1 MRIVRLPWVLCAF
14 TCLCIA
20 AYAGLYLASDL
31 SLLRLAGVAEDG
43 FPFIPLSVVVGAVLG
58 ALIVSRYPH
67 NRVGWLLSVGQA
79 GTGLGFAAS
88 AYAYRVLAEN
98 ALGPP
103 ASGHLA
109 AWVSHLFGAG
119 FALPLTCALFLLVP
133 DGRLLSRRWRPVMAV
148 VVLSYAL
155 YAGAL
160 IAAVPPQRTMVS
172 LDRSPIGP
180 LAEAFLVLSSLLWI
194 LGVLGAAAALVLR
207 LRRATGVQRQQLRW
221 IMASAGLLAFGAVV
235 LITYQ
240 LAVEPGQPWYAIL
253 PLYLGYASVPV
264 CTGIAVLRYRLY
276 DIDVIVSRALVLATL
291 ATFVTVG
298 YVAVVVAI
306 GAALGTRVEHEF
318 WPSLAALVLVALAFQ
333 PLRQRVLRLAD
344 RLVYGPRAAPY
355 EALAEFIRRLGRSPG
370 TSELLPSL
378 AEAVAR
384 SVGAE
389 HSRVSL
395 AVAGTAE
402 ASVAWPDDAE
412 RVPDFEVEV
421 SDGNESFGQIAVTMP
436 PGRGLR
442 PVERRLLED
451 FATQA
456 RLAFRNLRLDA
467 ELRAQVDQVGRQSAE
482 LAASRRRLLAARDDE
497 RRRTAGIIQREVLS
511 HLRPIPTAVA
521 SLDVTETAAA
531 ERTLARLEVA
541 TGAGLDAL
549 REVTQ
554 GLFPLALSRRG
565 LVPALRAYCA
575 RVGSPGVLSA
585 SPDLLGQRFD
595 GRIEAAAYFCSVAV
609 LREADV
615 NAPTRLALT
624 VESGR
629 LVLDATG
636 ALWGAEHEA
645 DERAAIVDR
654 VEAAGGQVSYAR
666 RPEGQLAVRAEF
678 PIETGS
684 DTPAAALSVASGR
697 SD

>member
-31 SLLRLAGVAEDG
+31 SLLRLAGVLEDG
-43 FPFIPLSVVVGAVLG
+43 FPFIPLSVVVGAILG
-58 ALIVSRYPH
+58 ALILSRYPN
-67 NRVGWLLSVGQA
+67 NRIGWLLSIGQA
-79 GTGLGFAAS
+79 GTGLGLAAS

-98 ALGPP
+98 ALGSP
-103 ASGHLA
+103 ASGHVA
-109 AWVSHLFGAG
+109 AWLGHLFGAG

-133 DGRLLSRRWRPVMAV
+133 DGRLLSRRWRPVMGV
-148 VVLSYAL
+148 VILSYAL

-160 IAAVPPQRTMVS
+160 IAAVPPQQTTVS
-172 LDRSPIGP
+172 LDRTPIGP
-180 LAEAFLVLSSLLWI
+180 LAEAFLVLSALLWI

-207 LRRATGVQRQQLRW
+207 LRRSTGVQRQQLRW
-221 IMASAGLLAFGAVV
+221 IMASAGLLAVGAVV

-240 LAVEPGQPWYAIL
+240 LTVQPGQPWYAIL

-306 GAALGTRVEHEF
+306 GAALGGRVEQQF

-333 PLRQRVLRLAD
+333 PLRQRVLRFAD
-344 RLVYGPRAAPY
+344 RLVYGQRAAPY
-355 EALAEFIRRLGRSPG
+355 EALAEFSRRLGRSPA
-370 TSELLPSL
+370 TSELLPSV

-395 AVAGTAE
+395 AVAGTA
-402 ASVAWPDDAE
+402 SVAWPDNAE

-421 SDGNESFGQIAVTMP
+421 RDSEESLGRIAVTMP

-442 PVERRLLED
+442 RVERRLLED
-451 FATQA
+451 FAAQA

-497 RRRTAGIIQREVLS
+497 RRRTAGIIQREVLT
-511 HLRPIPTAVA
+511 HLRPIPTSVA
-521 SLDVTETAAA
+521 SLDVTDTAAA
-531 ERTLARLEVA
+531 QRTLARLEVA
-541 TGAGLDAL
+541 TGGGLDAL

-554 GLFPLALSRRG
+554 GLFPIVLTRRG
-565 LVPALRAYCA
+565 LVPALRAHCA
-575 RVGSPGVLSA
+575 KVGRPDVLA
-585 SPDLLGQRFD
+585 APPDLRGQRFD
-595 GRIEAAAYFCSVAV
+595 ERTEAAAYFCSVAA
-609 LREADV
+609 LRETDAD
-615 NAPTRLALT
+615 APTRLGLT
-624 VESGR
+624 VEHGC
-629 LVLDATG
+629 LVVSVTG
-636 ALWGAEHEA
+636 TSRRPEREA
-645 DERAAIVDR
+645 DERVAIVDR
-654 VEAAGGQVSYAR
+654 VEAVGGQVLYTQDA
-666 RPEGQLAVRAEF
+666 QLAVRAEL
-678 PIETGS
+678 PIEPRS
-684 DTPAAALSVASGR
+684 EEPAAALVSGL
-697 SD
+697 S